1 MLRKTRNVEFERGL
15 RDKLKAGELDEVLMI
30 LKKYNVIGDED

>member
-15 RDKLKAGELDEVLMI
+15 RDKLRAGELEEILI
-30 LKKYNVIGDED
+30 LLKKYKIIGDDN